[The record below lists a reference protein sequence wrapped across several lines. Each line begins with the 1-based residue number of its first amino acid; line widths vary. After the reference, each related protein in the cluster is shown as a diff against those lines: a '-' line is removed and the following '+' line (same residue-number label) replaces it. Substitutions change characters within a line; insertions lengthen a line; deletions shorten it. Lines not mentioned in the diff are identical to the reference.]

1 VHAQS
6 STQRP
11 LLGCPGLSTVPG
23 RSRDPDRPHA
33 SERTTPVGQP
43 RAPQG
48 RPAPAFQPQRTASL
62 HPLEIGNDETTT
74 DIVAGMEAGA
84 RSHLKIITAASLA
97 RITLEEILRALT
109 GGTYPW
115 AACCATTTR
124 PARASYE
131 FSDSTGRCRQDD
143 REQRADR
150 PRRGTARLPHRGI
163 GDRTPGG
170 RTVAEGQKGLAWC
183 PSPMPRS
190 TRFGV
195 SRSVTPSTGSRS
207 TSLVGDRRVLA
218 WSSWMRTCTTLWPW
232 VLPSTR
238 AWRDGSRR
246 GSSWARAGR
255 PGARPAL
262 RTAAWRRSSTWNAS
276 SRCSSTG
283 YAPHPRSRLRS
294 TSTKQARR
302 AAQLTIIPIR
312 DHGIGK
318 HTK

>member
-1 VHAQS
+1 MK
-6 STQRP
+6 
-11 LLGCPGLSTVPG
+11 
-23 RSRDPDRPHA
+23 
-33 SERTTPVGQP
+33 
-43 RAPQG
+43 
-48 RPAPAFQPQRTASL
+48 
-62 HPLEIGNDETTT
+62 TTT

-84 RSHLKIITAASLA
+84 RSHLKIIRFPRTHHPRGDPSSPDRRHLP
-97 RITLEEILRALT
+97 LGGLLR
-109 GGTYPW
+109 Y
-115 AACCATTTR
+115 
-124 PARASYE
+124 YY
-131 FSDSTGRCRQDD
+131 
-143 REQRADR
+143 

-294 TSTKQARR
+294 TSAKQARR